1 MLCAHYTLQGRGLR
15 LAASTTRAH
24 KVEPTTHLLCS
35 SLLRVLSCCTCPFSS
50 ARTSVAPSR
59 LPHCCST
66 HKASCVQKQ
75 SDFGAAVHKAP
86 EAQGIL
92 QDPVVVMNFAL
103 CGKDLID
110 ELHMCVL
117 SMTELSCGA
126 YDSGV
131 TVKGVHRHTC
141 RSSGTASLCYSLFG
155 QVGQWH

>member
-1 MLCAHYTLQGRGLR
+1 M
-15 LAASTTRAH
+15 
-24 KVEPTTHLLCS
+24 
-35 SLLRVLSCCTCPFSS
+35 
-50 ARTSVAPSR
+50 
-59 LPHCCST
+59 
-66 HKASCVQKQ
+66 QKQ

-86 EAQGIL
+86 EAQGTL
-92 QDPVVVMNFAL
+92 QDPVVFRGFAL

-110 ELHMCVL
+110 ELHML

-141 RSSGTASLCYSLFG
+141 RSSGTASFCYSLFG